1 MRSLFHRV
9 TKLRGFRYARSNN
22 NCIVIDRLL
31 DKHTRRRVAGLASIP
46 IAMQNTARHRC
57 LQISV
62 GKNNV
67 SRFTTQ
73 FLRNTLDCI
82 RGIFGNLHTRTR

>member
-46 IAMQNTARHRC
+46 IAMQNAACHRC
-57 LQISV
+57 FQIAV
-62 GKNNV
+62 GKNNIG
-67 SRFTTQ
+67 RFTTQ
-73 FLRNTLDCI
+73 FLGNTLDCI